1 MQHNHDRGNSFQ
13 EELSLTVKEEEEEN
27 QERGEHD
34 DHDDEREQ

>member
-1 MQHNHDRGNSFQ
+1 MIVAIHFRKNF
-13 EELSLTVKEEEEEN
+13 LSLTVKEEEEEN

>member
-1 MQHNHDRGNSFQ
+1 MQHSHDRGNSFQ
-13 EELSLTVKEEEEEN
+13 EELSLTVKEEEEN